1 MNPASA
7 PVIHCPRCGGLSS
20 MWQPTHLHCPGE
32 PSEAELKAA
41 HARVRGDVAGSDNRR
56 NRRAVRAELRRSAKR
71 QGRRS

>member
-1 MNPASA
+1 
-7 PVIHCPRCGGLSS
+7 
-20 MWQPTHLHCPGE
+20 MWQPTHLHCPGG